1 MHIRQQALSQ
11 LFRTHIV
18 QPAVGITQEE
28 TFSRALAVQ
37 LIIFS
42 VLFGFDKSIPSQQYA
57 AKIRNILAQCGL
69 TVDIFARQ
77 WLISIKLVDHYC
89 SALVEVFFISCS
101 PPVLQIT
108 LFIKL
113 TTLIIE
119 TMCNLMSDSRST
131 GIAVYKCIVQF
142 LITFTRNSKDTG
154 R

>member
-1 MHIRQQALSQ
+1 MC
-11 LFRTHIV
+11 
-18 QPAVGITQEE
+18 ITQEE

-42 VLFGFDKSIPSQQYA
+42 VLVGFDKSIPSQQHA

-69 TVDIFARQ
+69 TVNMLTRQ
-77 WLISIKLVDHYC
+77 WLICIKLVDHYC
-89 SALVEVFFISCS
+89 CTLIEVFFISRS
-101 PPVLQIT
+101 PPVLQVT

-119 TMCNLMSDSRST
+119 TMCDLMSDSRST
-131 GIAVYKCIVQF
+131 GISVYKCIVQF
-142 LITFTRNSKDTG
+142 LITFTRNSKDAG